1 MIIDIRKLP
10 RKGLSV
16 SKDFE
21 FSSDVLVEESA
32 VFFEPVRAELTIKKV
47 GENILIKG
55 KITTQ
60 LSFVCSRCLVPFEF
74 PIDSSFDLVYFP
86 QELEE
91 IKDQLEEEDMD
102 KLFYFEAKLDVEEVV
117 LEQLNLAFPV
127 RPLCSEDCQG
137 ICPVC
142 GKIIKSGG
150 CVCMTKDTDTRLE
163 KLKIFIRDKR

>member
-1 MIIDIRKLP
+1 MIIDVHKLP
-10 RKGLSV
+10 REGLSV

-55 KITTQ
+55 KITTR

-86 QELEE
+86 EELDG
-91 IKDQLEEEDMD
+91 IKDQLEDEDLD
-102 KLFYFEAKLDVEEVV
+102 KLFYSEAKLDVEEVV
-117 LEQLNLAFPV
+117 LEQLNIAFPI

-142 GKIIKSGG
+142 GKIIKSGR
-150 CVCMTKDTDTRLE
+150 CVCVMKDTDTRLE